1 MQELSFDIKTEGNA
15 LRIALFCYKSFDNFT
30 RECPGIVEGHILMA
44 LIVII
49 DF

>member
-1 MQELSFDIKTEGNA
+1 MQELSFDIKTKGNA
-15 LRIALFCYKSFDNFT
+15 LRIALFCYKSFGNFKGK
-30 RECPGIVEGHILMA
+30 CPEIVEGYIRMD